1 MLCWR
6 FHSGDLGLVTQ
17 HDWGHSWGRER
28 LTNTWFIFWK
38 CLTQWNK
45 QLHVVDGRVCSRTK
59 KGGQTGEREPRV
71 MSLNRTR
78 DSACSSTLLTAGF
91 FFLLIVWH
99 IKGTTASWIKASATE
114 SVLYCGISFWRHSRD
129 SHRHREAKRGRQREA
144 MKNTEAEEDNRC
156 VKGIFQ
162 S

>member
-45 QLHVVDGRVCSRTK
+45 QLHVVDGRVCSRK
-59 KGGQTGEREPRV
+59 KKVGKQEKESHVCDESKPHSWFSLLFYPSHCRVFFVNCLTHQGHYSILNQSLSNRVGALLRHQLLASQPGFPPAQRGKEGEAARGDEEYR
-71 MSLNRTR
+71 
-78 DSACSSTLLTAGF
+78 
-91 FFLLIVWH
+91 
-99 IKGTTASWIKASATE
+99 
-114 SVLYCGISFWRHSRD
+114 SR
-129 SHRHREAKRGRQREA
+129 RR
-144 MKNTEAEEDNRC
+144 
-156 VKGIFQ
+156 
-162 S
+162 